1 MAERVDTRALS
12 ATTARTADIGGATV
26 SGVRLDRA
34 AQLLG
39 GATALGVLAMLYMA
53 LIYAPTELTQGPAQR
68 IFYIHIGSAI
78 VTYVAYAVTCVASI
92 GYLWRRAEAWDM
104 LARASAE
111 VGLLLNTI
119 LLLSG
124 AIWGKAI
131 WGTWWSWD
139 ARLTSTL
146 ILWFIYAGYLM
157 LRAYGGDTPQI
168 ARSAAVVGI
177 IGVIDIPI
185 INQSVRWWRTLHPA
199 PIVERA
205 DPALPPAMLQAMFVA
220 LLAFLILYAF
230 LTLQRFRVEQLHAA
244 VGQLRQDLL
253 FLDDEPQA
261 ESLAEPIATVPG
273 ERRPA
278 LHTATED

>member
-1 MAERVDTRALS
+1 MVERVEPRIYSA
-12 ATTARTADIGGATV
+12 ATTRVYGAATAPRDPLG
-26 SGVRLDRA
+26 RM
-34 AQLLG
+34 AQILG
-39 GATALGVLAMLYMA
+39 GATALSVLAMLYMA

-78 VTYVAYAVTCVASI
+78 ITYVAYAVTCIASI
-92 GYLWRRAEAWDM
+92 GYLWRRGEAWDM
-104 LARASAE
+104 LARSSAE

-157 LRAYGGDTPQI
+157 LRAYGGNTPQI

-205 DPALPPAMLQAMFVA
+205 NPALPPEMLQAMFVA

-230 LTLQRFRVEQLHAA
+230 LTVQRFRVEQLSAA
-244 VGQLRQDLL
+244 VGQLRQDVL
-253 FLDDEPQA
+253 FLDDAPVE
-261 ESLAEPIATVPG
+261 ATSIVEAG